1 MTFLVPIT
9 FFNSPPAACA
19 RLIEFFLA
27 YLRELA
33 LSGRTI
39 DQYLSHVL
47 TTLKEKGL
55 HLRTPDL
62 RSPRSTFMI
71 SGWIKDDRFALPER
85 LKAKI
90 PMSAPVLVHV
100 LQFIHSI
107 FNNTTLGLLLS
118 AAFCLGYGAAF
129 RPCEYL
135 TDASGTPGAHT
146 LTGSLCFFQ
155 WVGSPNF
162 SPVTDPT
169 LFPPGYPSHFVA
181 LLDSSKHDPLGHGG
195 PRAIARAPHNA
206 TFCCL
211 TRLFTYLRQYP
222 PAPHAPLLSGAKLP
236 LAPAALN
243 KILKVTAVQLGLDPN
258 RLVPHSL
265 RVGSVCQLEG
275 LPVESLLRHTGHAS
289 PKGLYAY
296 CRASLEHATTVAPLL
311 HDTDRLSLAFLR
323 LTYMTPTR
331 EDGEFLE

>member
-1 MTFLVPIT
+1 MTFLVPLT
-9 FFNSPPAACA
+9 FFTSPPAACA
-19 RLIEFFLA
+19 RLLEYFLA

-55 HLRTPDL
+55 HLRTPEL
-62 RSPRSTFMI
+62 RSPRSTYMI

-90 PMSAPVLVHV
+90 PMSAPVLQHV
-100 LQFIHSI
+100 LHLIHSI
-107 FNNTTLGLLLS
+107 FADTTLANLLK

-135 TDASGTPGAHT
+135 TDAGGHAGPHT
-146 LTGSLCFFQ
+146 LHGSLCFFQ
-155 WVGSPNF
+155 WVGCPEFF
-162 SPVTDPT
+162 SVTNPT
-169 LFPPGYPSHFVA
+169 RYPPGVPSHFVA

-195 PRAIARAPHNA
+195 PRAIARAPSSA
-206 TFCCL
+206 SFCCL
-211 TRLFTYLRQYP
+211 TNLFTYLTRYP
-222 PAPHAPLLSGAKLP
+222 PAPNAPLLSGANLP

-243 KILKVTAVQLGLDPN
+243 RILKVAAVQLGLDPN

-296 CRASLEHATTVAPLL
+296 CRASLEHATTVSPLL
-311 HDTDRLSLAFLR
+311 HDTQRLSLPFLR
-323 LTYMTPTR
+323 LTYMTPPR
-331 EDGEFLE
+331 EEV

>member
-1 MTFLVPIT
+1 M
-9 FFNSPPAACA
+9 
-19 RLIEFFLA
+19 EFFIA
-27 YLRELA
+27 YLRELS
-33 LSGRTI
+33 LSGRAI
-39 DQYLSHVL
+39 NQYLSHVL

-71 SGWIKDDRFALPER
+71 AGWIKEDRISLPER

-90 PMSAPVLVHV
+90 PMSAPVLVHM
-100 LQFIHSI
+100 LHLIRFLFAES
-107 FNNTTLGLLLS
+107 TLGQLLC

-135 TDASGTPGAHT
+135 TDANGSAGPHT
-146 LTGSLCFFQ
+146 LQGSHCFFQ
-155 WVGSPNF
+155 WVGCPNF
-162 SPVTDPT
+162 FPVTNPT
-169 LFPPGYPSHFVA
+169 AFPPGYPSHFVA

-195 PRAIARAPHNA
+195 PRAIARSPLGAP
-206 TFCCL
+206 FCCL
-211 TRLFTYLRQYP
+211 SNLFTYLCRYP
-222 PAPHAPLLSGAKLP
+222 PAPSAPLLSGAGLP
-236 LAPAALN
+236 VAPVALN
-243 KILKVTAVQLGLDPN
+243 KLLKVAAVQLGLDPH

-275 LPVESLLRHTGHAS
+275 LPVETLLRHTGHTS

-311 HDTDRLSLAFLR
+311 HDTARLTLPFLR
-323 LTYMTPTR
+323 LTYMTPPR
-331 EDGEFLE
+331 EDV

>member
-1 MTFLVPIT
+1 MTYLVPLT
-9 FFNSPPAACA
+9 FFCSAPAACA
-19 RLIEFFLA
+19 RLLEYFLA

-33 LSGRTI
+33 LSGKTI

-55 HLRTPDL
+55 HLRTPEL

-71 SGWIKDDRFALPER
+71 SGWVKEDRSALPER

-90 PMSAPVLVHV
+90 PLSAPVLLHV
-100 LQFIHSI
+100 FQLIESLFAQS
-107 FNNTTLGLLLS
+107 TLSHLLI
-118 AAFCLGYGAAF
+118 AAFSLGYGAAF

-135 TDASGTPGAHT
+135 TDADGTAGPHT
-146 LTGSLCFFQ
+146 LRGSLCFFQ
-155 WVGSPNF
+155 WVGSPQFF
-162 SPVTDPT
+162 SVTDPS

-195 PRAIARAPHNA
+195 PRAIARAPLNT

-211 TRLFTYLRQYP
+211 SRLFTYLRQYP
-222 PAPHAPLLSGAKLP
+222 PLPNAPLLSGANLP

-243 KILKVTAVQLGLDPN
+243 KVLKVAAVQLGLDPH

-296 CRASLEHATTVAPLL
+296 CRASLEHATTVAPML
-311 HDTDRLSLAFLR
+311 HDVDRLSLPFLR
-323 LTYMTPTR
+323 LTYMTPPR
-331 EDGEFLE
+331 ADV